1 MDNITRIGIIT
12 TIVVIVVIAIS
23 AVVFYFILKK
33 ESFGDKGVTVDISMD
48 GLVKD
53 VKKDLNA
60 IGIKLKK

>member
-1 MDNITRIGIIT
+1 MDNMTKIIIG
-12 TIVVIVVIAIS
+12 V
-23 AVVFYFILKK
+23 VVFVVVAIIAVILYFVFKK
-33 ESFGDKGVTVDISMD
+33 ESFGNKGITVDVSMD